1 MLGIPKRIVVV
12 AAVVLGLAII
22 YSAGSEQRESEADAG
37 DGPDGAAAA
46 CRVVV
51 TADVLNVRAGPGT
64 EHEVV
69 DRLRADVETDATDEV
84 RDGFRRITGQRWA
97 ADEFL
102 RPVEGADC
110 G

>member
-1 MLGIPKRIVVV
+1 MLGIPKRVVVV

-22 YSAGSEQRESEADAG
+22 YSAGSEQRESEADSG
-37 DGPDGAAAA
+37 DGRDGAAA

-64 EHEVV
+64 DHEVV
-69 DRLRADVETDATDEV
+69 DRLRADAEADATDEV
-84 RDGFRRITGQRWA
+84 RDGFRRITGERWA

-102 RPVEGADC
+102 RPVEGTDC

>member
-1 MLGIPKRIVVV
+1 MLGIPKRVVIV

-22 YSAGSEQRESEADAG
+22 YSAGSEQRESEADSG
-37 DGPDGAAAA
+37 DGPDGAAA

-51 TADVLNVRAGPGT
+51 TADVLNVRKGPGT

-69 DRLRADVETDATDEV
+69 DRLQADAEADATDEV
-84 RDGFRRITGQRWA
+84 RDGFRRITGERWA

-102 RPVEGADC
+102 RPVEGTDC
-110 G
+110 R